1 MAKRDYYDVLG
12 VSREANT
19 NEIKKAYRQLAM
31 KYHPDRNE
39 GNPEAEEKFKEASEA
54 YSVLADAEKRRIYD
68 QYGFEGLKSAGRGF
82 ADGSFFS
89 DSIFADFEDILGSF
103 FGFSTGRGRGRGRG
117 GRRGRDL
124 GMDVNITMEEAY
136 NGVEKELEVKREI
149 GCPICDGSGSEPG
162 RPIETCRQCGG
173 SGKTHVSRGF
183 FSIASTCPV
192 CNGAGRIIQYP
203 CKKCSGRGR
212 SYETRKLK
220 VNLPAGIDAGNRLR
234 MTGEGEGG
242 YNGGRPGDLY
252 ININVEEDDHFKRDG
267 NDLIYNLD
275 ITFAQAALGDEVK
288 IDAFHGSEKIK
299 IHPESQSG
307 KIIRIKGKGFK
318 NVSGWGKGDFLV
330 ILNVITPTRLTRR
343 EKELFRELRKIE
355 KQKEGDADGADE
367 KQLYH

>member
-12 VSREANT
+12 ISREANT
-19 NEIKKAYRQLAM
+19 DEIKKAYRQLAL

-39 GNPEAEEKFKEASEA
+39 GNRDAEEKFKEASEA

-68 QYGFEGLKSAGRGF
+68 QYGFNGLKSAGRGF
-82 ADGSFFS
+82 GDGSFFS
-89 DSIFADFEDILGSF
+89 NSIFSDFEDILGSL
-103 FGFSTGRGRGRGRG
+103 FGFSTGRGSGRG

-124 GMDVNITMEEAY
+124 GMDISITMEEAF
-136 NGVEKELEVKREI
+136 NGLEKELEVKREI
-149 GCPICDGSGSEPG
+149 SCPICDGSGSEPG
-162 RPIETCRQCGG
+162 RPIETCQQCGG

-192 CNGAGRIIQYP
+192 CNGAGRIVRYP
-203 CKKCSGRGR
+203 CKKCSGKGR
-212 SYETRKLK
+212 SHETRKLK
-220 VNLPAGIDAGNRLR
+220 VNLPAGVDAGNRLR

-275 ITFAQAALGDEVK
+275 ITFAQAALGDDVK
-288 IDAFHGSEKIK
+288 INAFHGSEKIK
-299 IHPESQSG
+299 IHPESQNG

-330 ILNVITPTRLTRR
+330 ILNVITPTRLSRR
-343 EKELFRELRKIE
+343 EKELFQELRKIE
-355 KQKEGDADGADE
+355 KQKEGDTDGADE
-367 KQLYH
+367 KQLYQ

>member
-12 VSREANT
+12 VSRQAGT
-19 NEIKKAYRQLAM
+19 DEIKKAYRQLAM

-68 QYGFEGLKSAGRGF
+68 QYGFDGLKSAGRGF

-89 DSIFADFEDILGSF
+89 DSIFADFEDILGSL
-103 FGFSTGRGRGRGRG
+103 FGFSTGRGRGRG

-136 NGVEKELEVKREI
+136 NGVEKEIEVKRGI
-149 GCPICDGSGSEPG
+149 SCPICDGSGSEPG

-173 SGKTHVSRGF
+173 SGQTHVSRGF

-192 CNGAGRIIQYP
+192 CNGAGRIIRYP

-212 SYETRKLK
+212 SHETRKLK
-220 VNLPAGIDAGNRLR
+220 INLPAGVDAGNRLR

-242 YNGGRPGDLY
+242 YIGGRPGDLY

-267 NDLIYNLD
+267 NDLIYYLD

-288 IDAFHGSEKIK
+288 INAFHGSEKIK
-299 IHPESQSG
+299 IHPESQNG

-330 ILNVITPTRLTRR
+330 ILNVITPTRLTRK